1 MNMNMKPDE
10 PIDFVYDR
18 KLIYCL
24 IHNRKLIKISLD
36 I

>member
-1 MNMNMKPDE
+1 MNIKPDE
-10 PIDFVYDR
+10 LIDFFHDR

-24 IHNRKLIKISLD
+24 IHNRKLIKTCLD